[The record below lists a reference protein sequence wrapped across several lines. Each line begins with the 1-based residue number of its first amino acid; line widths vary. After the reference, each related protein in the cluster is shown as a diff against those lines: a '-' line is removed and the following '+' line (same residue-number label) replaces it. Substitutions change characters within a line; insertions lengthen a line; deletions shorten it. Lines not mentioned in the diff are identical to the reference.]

1 MTAGQG
7 TGHASR
13 ITDHV
18 LRITL
23 HVSCP
28 GVVAYVNSLTVKTMK
43 AAIIREYKQPLQIEE
58 VGTPAPGPDEV
69 LIKVEACGVCH
80 SDLHIAEGDWT
91 HLLRII
97 KRPLIPGHEVV
108 GRVVEK
114 GEAVVNLD
122 IGDRVGVAWTHW
134 TCGECELCREGRE
147 NLCSKQMIT
156 GCTVDGG
163 YAEFMNAKASHALK
177 VPDSL
182 SSEEAAP
189 LFCAGV
195 TVYHAIKSSGIKP
208 GQRLVVFGVGGLG
221 HLAVQIAKCFGAQ
234 VNAIDI
240 AEEKLEFARRLGAD
254 ITMNATSEVV
264 KEIRK
269 MGGAH
274 VAVVTSAAKAAYD
287 MAFYAVRSSGTLMV
301 VGMPAE
307 DLSFPAIMM
316 REIRIMSAA
325 TGTRE
330 DLREVLDLAA
340 SGRVRCQV
348 ETRSLEQIN
357 EVLEEMRMAKIT
369 GRVSLKM

>member
-1 MTAGQG
+1 
-7 TGHASR
+7 
-13 ITDHV
+13 
-18 LRITL
+18 
-23 HVSCP
+23 
-28 GVVAYVNSLTVKTMK
+28 MK

-58 VGTPAPGPDEV
+58 TDVPKPGSDEV

-114 GEAVVNLD
+114 GNAVSNLD
-122 IGDRVGVAWTHW
+122 SGDRVGVAWTHW
-134 TCGECELCREGRE
+134 TCGECELCKEGRE
-147 NLCSKQMIT
+147 NLCAAQAIT
-156 GCTVDGG
+156 GATVDGG
-163 YAEFMNAKASHALK
+163 YAEFMKAKASHTLK

-195 TVYHAIKSSGIKP
+195 TVYHAIKNSGAKP
-208 GQRLVVFGVGGLG
+208 RQRLAVFGVGGLG

-234 VNAIDI
+234 VIAVDI
-240 AEEKLEFARRLGAD
+240 ADDKLELASRLGAD
-254 ITMNATSEVV
+254 ITINATDEVV
-264 KEIRK
+264 KKIRK

-287 MAFYAVRSSGTLMV
+287 QAFYAVRSSGTLMV

-307 DLSFPAIMM
+307 DLCFPAIMM

-330 DLREVLDLAA
+330 DIREVLELAA
-340 SGRVRCQV
+340 SGRIKCRV
-348 ETRSLEQIN
+348 ETRPLEAVN
-357 EVLEEMRMAKIT
+357 EVFDEMRRGKIA
-369 GRVSLKM
+369 GRMVLTM

>member
-1 MTAGQG
+1 
-7 TGHASR
+7 
-13 ITDHV
+13 
-18 LRITL
+18 
-23 HVSCP
+23 
-28 GVVAYVNSLTVKTMK
+28 MK
-43 AAIIREYKQPLQIEE
+43 AAIIREYKQPLQIEQTD
-58 VGTPAPGPDEV
+58 VPKPGSDEV

-114 GEAVVNLD
+114 GNAVSNLD
-122 IGDRVGVAWTHW
+122 SGDRVGVAWTHW
-134 TCGECELCREGRE
+134 TCGECELCKEGRE
-147 NLCSKQMIT
+147 NLCAAQTIT
-156 GCTVDGG
+156 GATVDGG
-163 YAEFMNAKASHALK
+163 YAEFMKAKASHTLK

-195 TVYHAIKSSGIKP
+195 TVYHAIKNSGAKP
-208 GQRLVVFGVGGLG
+208 RQRLAVFGVGGLG

-234 VNAIDI
+234 VIAVDI
-240 AEEKLEFARRLGAD
+240 ADDKLELASRLGAD
-254 ITMNATSEVV
+254 ITINATDEVV
-264 KEIRK
+264 KKIRK

-287 MAFYAVRSSGTLMV
+287 QAFYAVRSSGTLMV

-307 DLSFPAIMM
+307 DLCFPAIMM

-330 DLREVLDLAA
+330 DIREVLELAA
-340 SGRVRCQV
+340 SGRIKCRV
-348 ETRSLEQIN
+348 ETRPLEAVN
-357 EVLEEMRMAKIT
+357 EVFDEMRRGKIA
-369 GRVSLKM
+369 GRMVLTM